1 MDFHPIVK
9 ATLMGVEDNVGAKT
23 IMKILNN
30 VKFGQEPEKDK
41 SMHHARIEL
50 FRGRKELARLTLKIV
65 YRKIGVLSSNLIG
78 ARVLVLIFDVCSKDS
93 LNKVEGTVN
102 LARRNSAVE
111 MEILLIGNKNDLP
124 NRVVSVE
131 EAEQFAVKMGLFY
144 LDTSAKLDSGTIIR
158 AKLEEVVEKYL
169 STKKLEE
176 PAPANNPVQP
186 LIPQQLP
193 APIPVPPQQPVQE
206 NKGCTLI

>member
-1 MDFHPIVK
+1 MGSRIGCGGQVAGIV
-9 ATLMGVEDNVGAKT
+9 
-23 IMKILNN
+23 I
-30 VKFGQEPEKDK
+30 
-41 SMHHARIEL
+41 
-50 FRGRKELARLTLKIV
+50 IV
-65 YRKIGVLSSNLIG
+65 
-78 ARVLVLIFDVCSKDS
+78 FDVTNRDS
-93 LNKVEGTVN
+93 FNKVKQYVEI
-102 LARRNSAVE
+102 ARKKTTNDV
-111 MEILLIGNKNDLP
+111 EILLVGNKNDLP

-131 EAEQFAVKMGLFY
+131 EAEQLATELGMFY